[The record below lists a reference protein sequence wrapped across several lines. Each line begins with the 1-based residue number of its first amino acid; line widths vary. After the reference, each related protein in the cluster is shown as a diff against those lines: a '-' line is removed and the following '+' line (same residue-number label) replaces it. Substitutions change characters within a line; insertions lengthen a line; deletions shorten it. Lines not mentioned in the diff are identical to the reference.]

1 MADGVKPVSLF
12 CFLSLTVRRLPSC
25 CPHIKG
31 NIFRRKFQIYLV
43 NKFKRDKKKMR
54 HPFGVA
60 HLAMGRLQSIVRVEI
75 AGDDGRAIGR
85 IVT

>member
-12 CFLSLTVRRLPSC
+12 CFLLLTVRRLPSC

-43 NKFKRDKKKMR
+43 NKFKRNKKMR

-60 HLAMGRLQSIVRVEI
+60 HIAMGRLQSIVSVEI
-75 AGDDGRAIGR
+75 AGDDGRAISR

>member
-1 MADGVKPVSLF
+1 MGLNLSAFFVSCRLL
-12 CFLSLTVRRLPSC
+12 FLSTPSC

-31 NIFRRKFQIYLV
+31 NIFRRRFQIYLV
-43 NKFKRDKKKMR
+43 NKFKRNKKMR

-60 HLAMGRLQSIVRVEI
+60 HIAMGRLQSIVSVEI
-75 AGDDGRAIGR
+75 AGDDGRAISR